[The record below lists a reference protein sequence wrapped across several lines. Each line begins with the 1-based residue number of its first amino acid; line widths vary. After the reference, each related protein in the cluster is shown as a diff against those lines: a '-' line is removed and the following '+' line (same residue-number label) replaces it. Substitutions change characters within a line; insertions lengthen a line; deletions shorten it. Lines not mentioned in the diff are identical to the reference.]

1 MIGFYNYTV
10 ILTYMSLV
18 SSIIG
23 MTLAHAGKFGAAV
36 FCLALSG
43 FFDMFDG
50 KVARRKTDRTDDEK
64 LFGIQL
70 DSLCDVVAFGA
81 FPAFLCYCMGVTGS
95 DCLLQR
101 QRCHSSGVF
110 QCVGDKS
117 FFL

>member
-50 KVARRKTDRTDDEK
+50 KVARR
-64 LFGIQL
+64 
-70 DSLCDVVAFGA
+70 
-81 FPAFLCYCMGVTGS
+81 
-95 DCLLQR
+95 
-101 QRCHSSGVF
+101 
-110 QCVGDKS
+110 
-117 FFL
+117 